1 MATYEACYSAGWSS
15 RSVTQ
20 AAAFPLSLSLSLFST
35 SSCFSAKTLKMIV
48 SPYGCILVVFCFF
61 WKNWSCVPKCI
72 PFPFYVSQTCL
83 FECWKCYLVCFTLDC
98 VYVFVVLQCVLLSC
112 FSFYFFHFVEGVKEV
127 ARRWDRKDSAYDC
140 ASNDWRNVRS
150 RLRDQLPTA
159 FRVSSLL
166 GKETITERGFFF
178 SMNSRFA
185 PVKVLFSVFFF
196 LFKCV
201 HLHITWCVNIYTYL
215 NLHPLQLL
223 LISSVDSLHVHG
235 GWVPWLFFFF
245 SPRCILLFVFI
256 FIVFDFTLEWASLW
270 VGVCTFL
277 VCVVLFCFFSYVFF
291 FKLRNPCCH

>member
-1 MATYEACYSAGWSS
+1 
-15 RSVTQ
+15 
-20 AAAFPLSLSLSLFST
+20 
-35 SSCFSAKTLKMIV
+35 MIV
-48 SPYGCILVVFCFF
+48 SPYGCILVFFCFFF

-83 FECWKCYLVCFTLDC
+83 FECWECYLVCFTLDC

-127 ARRWDRKDSAYDC
+127 AWRWDRKDSAYDC
-140 ASNDWRNVRS
+140 ARNDWRNVRS

-166 GKETITERGFFF
+166 GKETITERVFF
-178 SMNSRFA
+178 SRWIPALPPLKSCSPCF
-185 PVKVLFSVFFF
+185 FFFF

-235 GWVPWLFFFF
+235 GWVPWLFFF
-245 SPRCILLFVFI
+245 P
-256 FIVFDFTLEWASLW
+256 SLHSSI
-270 VGVCTFL
+270 
-277 VCVVLFCFFSYVFF
+277 CVYFYCFWFYTRVS
-291 FKLRNPCCH
+291 